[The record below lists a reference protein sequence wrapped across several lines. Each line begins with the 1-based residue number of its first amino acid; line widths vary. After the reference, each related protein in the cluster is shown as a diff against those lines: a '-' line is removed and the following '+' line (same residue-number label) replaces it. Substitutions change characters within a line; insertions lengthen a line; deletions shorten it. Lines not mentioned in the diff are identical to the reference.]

1 MNARHFYEALFLR
14 YAVNLHVCGKWF
26 FPSRWF
32 IPGNVHFAVYDFYLF
47 LLHSLPPPPPLSLS
61 LCFFL
66 SLTRSLAPI
75 FPHCISLIIVAD
87 CAVNTA
93 IVKYSITAHWHPS
106 RLQVDRFVFLYRTR
120 WSNFLRKEKPISITL
135 ACCNSYLWF
144 ICCVSLETWLSITMN
159 VGQDFSKKQPYSFI
173 LLVLFHS
180 SLQHKLLSHPFSA
193 LITYFFHFVYLL
205 IRS

>member
-1 MNARHFYEALFLR
+1 MNARHFYGALFLR

-32 IPGNVHFAVYDFYLF
+32 IPDNVHFAVYDFYLF
-47 LLHSLPPPPPLSLS
+47 LLHSLPPPLLLS

-120 WSNFLRKEKPISITL
+120 WSNFLRKKSQYRLHLRVATPT
-135 ACCNSYLWF
+135 CDSYAVF
-144 ICCVSLETWLSITMN
+144 
-159 VGQDFSKKQPYSFI
+159 
-173 LLVLFHS
+173 
-180 SLQHKLLSHPFSA
+180 
-193 LITYFFHFVYLL
+193 
-205 IRS
+205 R

>member
-1 MNARHFYEALFLR
+1 MIPDIDHANKRCLAFIRARERVSSKWTPVTFTGHCFFDTLLIYMF
-14 YAVNLHVCGKWF
+14 AVSDF
-26 FPSRWF
+26 SRRGDLYLAMY
-32 IPGNVHFAVYDFYLF
+32 IHFAVYDFYLF
-47 LLHSLPPPPPLSLS
+47 LLHSLPPPLSLS

-120 WSNFLRKEKPISITL
+120 WSNFLRKKSQYRLHLRVATPT
-135 ACCNSYLWF
+135 CDSYAVF
-144 ICCVSLETWLSITMN
+144 
-159 VGQDFSKKQPYSFI
+159 
-173 LLVLFHS
+173 
-180 SLQHKLLSHPFSA
+180 
-193 LITYFFHFVYLL
+193 
-205 IRS
+205 R

>member
-47 LLHSLPPPPPLSLS
+47 LLHSLPPPPLPPPPLSLS

-106 RLQVDRFVFLYRTR
+106 RLHVDRFVFLYRTR
-120 WSNFLRKEKPISITL
+120 WSNFLRKKSQYRLHLRVATPT
-135 ACCNSYLWF
+135 CDSYAVF
-144 ICCVSLETWLSITMN
+144 
-159 VGQDFSKKQPYSFI
+159 
-173 LLVLFHS
+173 
-180 SLQHKLLSHPFSA
+180 
-193 LITYFFHFVYLL
+193 
-205 IRS
+205 R